1 MWPFR
6 SPANGRTRRANSAGP
21 DVFVAMV
28 DDTVDPRLV
37 VYHDPAGQLAE
48 QYRSFRTNL
57 RAINPHDE
65 PRTLLFTS
73 AHPREG
79 KSVTVANI
87 ACALAESE
95 SLRVCLVDGDLRGGR
110 LHTLF
115 GGPPMPGLS
124 DVLRDG
130 VSPKKALQST
140 PLKNLELLPAG
151 RPSEN
156 PGELFGSAYI
166 QELISFLKRGHNYV
180 IVDTP
185 PTLAFAD
192 ACELSKL
199 MDGVVLVVAIDET
212 SRRDAERALAQLAA
226 AGANVI
232 GSFVTG
238 TVPADEGRSP
248 EPVDEPP
255 EPGADA

>member
-6 SPANGRTRRANSAGP
+6 TPADGQPPRERPATSQ
-21 DVFVAMV
+21 VLVALV
-28 DDTVDPRLV
+28 DDLVDPRLV

-48 QYRSFRTNL
+48 QYRAFRTNL
-57 RAINPHDE
+57 RAINPRDE

-115 GGPPMPGLS
+115 GGPAMPGLS

-130 VSPKKALQST
+130 VAPKKALQQT
-140 PLKNLELLPAG
+140 PLRNLSLLPAG
-151 RPSEN
+151 RAADN
-156 PGELFGSAYI
+156 PGELFASAYI
-166 QELISFLKRGHNYV
+166 QELIAFLKRSHNYV

-212 SRRDAERALAQLAA
+212 SRRDAEHALSQLAA

-238 TVPADEGRSP
+238 ALPENEGRATEP
-248 EPVDEPP
+248 ETEPP
-255 EPGADA
+255 EPGEAA

>member
-6 SPANGRTRRANSAGP
+6 SPPARDP
-21 DVFVAMV
+21 DPPKPDFELAVV
-28 DDTVDPRLV
+28 DDVVDPRLV
-37 VYHDPAGQLAE
+37 VYHEPAGALAE
-48 QYRSFRTNL
+48 QYRAFRTNI
-57 RAINPHDE
+57 RAITPKNE

-95 SLRVCLVDGDLRGGR
+95 SLRVALVDGDLRGGT
-110 LHTLF
+110 LHKLF
-115 GGPPMPGLS
+115 AAHPMPGLS

-140 PLKNLELLPAG
+140 PLSNLSLLPAG
-151 RPSEN
+151 RVSDN
-156 PGELFGSAYI
+156 PGELFASAYI
-166 QELISFLKRGHNYV
+166 QELLSYLKRGHDYV

-185 PTLAFAD
+185 PLLAFAD
-192 ACELSKL
+192 ACELSRL
-199 MDGVVLVVAIDET
+199 MDGVVLVVAINET
-212 SRRDAERALAQLAA
+212 TRRDAELALGQLEA

-232 GSFVTG
+232 GTFVTG
-238 TVPADEGRSP
+238 TQPADEGR
-248 EPVDEPP
+248 EPGPDYDPP
-255 EPGADA
+255 EPGAAA